1 MQLGSSWV
9 AELSFDRVR
18 VAPAARRGAGGGGA
32 VACGEEPEGRLQW
45 NGWEVNWRQDTAGT
59 LRRSSF
65 VTWVTPGDNRVR
77 SLASGDRIV
86 PLGGVGRRRVRRLL
100 MEARVPFRERDGY
113 PVLVRSDEILWV
125 PGVCRS
131 RNAVPRAGEP
141 AVRIEARVARDDDA
155 D

>member
-1 MQLGSSWV
+1 
-9 AELSFDRVR
+9 
-18 VAPAARRGAGGGGA
+18 
-32 VACGEEPEGRLQW
+32 
-45 NGWEVNWRQDTAGT
+45 
-59 LRRSSF
+59 
-65 VTWVTPGDNRVR
+65 
-77 SLASGDRIV
+77 
-86 PLGGVGRRRVRRLL
+86 